1 MITKGKIEKTAK
13 KKKKKKK
20 SEQNFR
26 GGVTR
31 PLSQLESYSQPAP
44 SQTRA
49 QAKLRTIPILWF
61 EPATSLHW
69 LSAHDYQSIIW
80 KLYDF
85 TQ

>member
-13 KKKKKKK
+13 KKKKKKEK
-20 SEQNFR
+20 EKKKANRISW

-49 QAKLRTIPILWF
+49 
-61 EPATSLHW
+61 
-69 LSAHDYQSIIW
+69 
-80 KLYDF
+80 
-85 TQ
+85 

>member
-1 MITKGKIEKTAK
+1 MMITKGKIEKTAK
-13 KKKKKKK
+13 KMKKKK

-49 QAKLRTIPILWF
+49 QAKLRTIPIL
-61 EPATSLHW
+61 
-69 LSAHDYQSIIW
+69 
-80 KLYDF
+80 
-85 TQ
+85 

>member
-1 MITKGKIEKTAK
+1 MMITKGKIEKTAK
-13 KKKKKKK
+13 KKGKKK

-49 QAKLRTIPILWF
+49 QAKLRTIPIL
-61 EPATSLHW
+61 
-69 LSAHDYQSIIW
+69 
-80 KLYDF
+80 
-85 TQ
+85 